1 MTKTTQ
7 HIACLLALICVL
19 GCEKKY
25 EAPVPSLDWD
35 LFDSPEAVPLTS
47 KARQAAEGVYKV
59 TEGAGAFGELVALKW
74 SFVIN
79 NKDTTYYLSAF
90 CEKDVAY
97 FIMEGRRVN
106 QTLYFAGYW
115 RKMINTGTG
124 LVRLTVAADK
134 GGKWL
139 SSNTPPTDRDS
150 LIFSGVFGS
159 NQDLPLN
166 KITFQYQRPLNSKPF
181 AVLAHRAGGRTADLL
196 PASENSVEI
205 VKLASRLG
213 ATGIEI
219 DVRLTKDGVPILYH
233 DKTLN
238 LRLIQKNGLD
248 GPIEEYTY
256 QQLYTFVRLI
266 HGERIPTLVEA
277 LDAALYN
284 TGLSFVWLD
293 TKYVG
298 SLQVVR
304 NIQQQYMQKA
314 AAAGRKLD
322 IVIGLPEA
330 KAVDMYL
337 ALPDYA
343 SVPALCELDLETVR
357 QTKAQ
362 IWAPRW
368 TLGTQLAD
376 VAQMKAEGRKVFV
389 WTLDVPQYIQ
399 QYQAEGDFD
408 GILSNYPSIVA
419 YYHYTQP

>member
-1 MTKTTQ
+1 MIKCYQ
-7 HIACLLALICVL
+7 AIVFLLLLLSLV

-25 EAPVPSLDWD
+25 EAPVPSLSWD
-35 LFDSPEAVPLTS
+35 EYNAPGAIPLTFRT
-47 KARQAAEGVYKV
+47 RQAAEGVYSV
-59 TEGAGAFGELVALKW
+59 TDGADMFGEQVALKW
-74 SFVIN
+74 SFLIKG
-79 NKDTTYYLSAF
+79 KDTTYYLSAF
-90 CEKDVAY
+90 CEKDVSY
-97 FIMEGRRVN
+97 IVLEGKRAH
-106 QTLYFAGYW
+106 QTLYFEGYW
-115 RKMINTGTG
+115 RKIINTETG
-124 LVRLTVAADK
+124 IVRFTIAADK

-139 SSNTPPTDRDS
+139 SADKMPVQRDS
-150 LIFSGVFGS
+150 IIFSGVFGN

-166 KITFQYQRPLNSKPF
+166 KITFKYQRPLNLKPL
-181 AVLAHRAGGRTADLL
+181 AILAHRGGGRTSDLL

-219 DVRLTKDGVPILYH
+219 DIRLTKDGIPILYH
-233 DKTLN
+233 DNSLN
-238 LRLIQKNGLD
+238 LRLTQKNGLV

-266 HGERIPTLVEA
+266 NGERIPTLAEV
-277 LDAALYN
+277 LDATLRN
-284 TGLSFVWLD
+284 TNLSFVWLD

-304 NIQQQYMQKA
+304 KIQKEYLQKA
-314 AAAGRKLD
+314 DAAGRKLE
-322 IVIGLPEA
+322 IVIGLPET

-343 SVPALCELDLETVR
+343 SAPALCELDMETVR

-368 TLGTQLAD
+368 TLGTQLDA
-376 VAQMKAEGRKVFV
+376 VVQMKAEGRRVFV

-399 QYQAEGDFD
+399 QYQEEGDFD
-408 GILSNYPSIVA
+408 GMLSNYPSIVA
-419 YYHYTQP
+419 YYHYTQL